1 MAKFCANGHQME
13 DNWEA
18 CPYCQ
23 RTGYQPGPPSVAVKT
38 RLEAEASNP
47 GAASQPG
54 TALHQGA
61 MVREGAPGATRKAV
75 LLADKRKPPV
85 VGWFVALTGQE
96 KGEDFRI
103 REGPNIIG
111 SAPDADIVLNDSAIS
126 GKHASLRYKDQ
137 KFTITD
143 LDSTNGTFLNDRPDP
158 IAREELK
165 DNDVIRVGEVT
176 LKFKSL

>member
-13 DNWEA
+13 DNWEV

-23 RTGYQPGPPSVAVKT
+23 RAGFQPVST
-38 RLEAEASNP
+38 RQESEGQR
-47 GAASQPG
+47 GAGSQG
-54 TALHQGA
+54 
-61 MVREGAPGATRKAV
+61 RKAV
-75 LLADKRKPPV
+75 MVVEKNKGPV
-85 VGWFVALTGQE
+85 VGWFVVLSGPQ
-96 KGEDFRI
+96 KGEDFRV

-111 SAPDADIVLNDSAIS
+111 SAADADIVLDDSAIS

-143 LDSTNGTFLNDRPDP
+143 LDSTNGTFLNDRTDP

-165 DNDVIRVGEVT
+165 DNDIVRVGEVM

>member
-1 MAKFCANGHQME
+1 MAKFCANGHQIE
-13 DNWEA
+13 DTWEV

-23 RTGYQPGPPSVAVKT
+23 RTGYQPGPPAVTVKT
-38 RLEAEASNP
+38 RLESEGS
-47 GAASQPG
+47 
-54 TALHQGA
+54 HQGVA
-61 MVREGAPGATRKAV
+61 SREGASPREATTHATTRRTV
-75 LLADKRKPPV
+75 LVADKRKSPV
-85 VGWFVALTGQE
+85 VGWFVALTGQQ

-103 REGPNIIG
+103 REGPNTIG
-111 SAPDADIVLNDSAIS
+111 SEPDADIVLRDPAIA

-165 DNDVIRVGEVT
+165 DNDIIRIGEVT

>member
-1 MAKFCANGHQME
+1 ME
-13 DNWEA
+13 DSWDV

-23 RTGYQPGPPSVAVKT
+23 RAGYASGPPAVTVKT
-38 RLEAEASNP
+38 RIETEPRGSGSPGGGRRSVAAVAEK
-47 GAASQPG
+47 Q
-54 TALHQGA
+54 
-61 MVREGAPGATRKAV
+61 
-75 LLADKRKPPV
+75 KPPV
-85 VGWFVALTGQE
+85 VGWFVVLNGPQ

-103 REGPNIIG
+103 REGPNTIG
-111 SAPDADIVLNDSAIS
+111 SASDADIVLHDTAIS

-143 LDSTNGTFLNDRPDP
+143 LDSTNGTFLNDRSDP

-165 DNDVIRVGEVT
+165 DNDIIRVGEVA

>member
-1 MAKFCANGHQME
+1 MAKFCANGHQIE
-13 DNWEA
+13 DTWEV

-23 RTGYQPGPPSVAVKT
+23 RTGYQPGPPAVTVKT
-38 RLEAEASNP
+38 RLESDVSHPA
-47 GAASQPG
+47 AAS
-54 TALHQGA
+54 
-61 MVREGAPGATRKAV
+61 REGVSPREAATHATTRRTV
-75 LLADKRKPPV
+75 IVSDKRKSPV
-85 VGWFVALTGQE
+85 VGWFVALTGQQ

-103 REGPNIIG
+103 REGPNTIG
-111 SAPDADIVLNDSAIS
+111 SEPDADIVLRDPGIA

-143 LDSTNGTFLNDRPDP
+143 LDSTNGTFLNDRSDP

-165 DNDVIRVGEVT
+165 DNDIIRIGEVT

>member
-1 MAKFCANGHQME
+1 MAKFCANGHQIE
-13 DNWEA
+13 DTWEV

-23 RTGYQPGPPSVAVKT
+23 RTGYQMGSPAVTVKT
-38 RLEAEASNP
+38 RLEPEASHQ
-47 GAASQPG
+47 GS
-54 TALHQGA
+54 ALHQGA
-61 MVREGAPGATRKAV
+61 ASHQGATTRRTV
-75 LLADKRKPPV
+75 LVADKRKSPV
-85 VGWFVALTGQE
+85 VGWFVALTGQQ

-103 REGPNIIG
+103 REGPNTIG
-111 SAPDADIVLNDSAIS
+111 SEPDADIVLRDPAIA

-143 LDSTNGTFLNDRPDP
+143 LDSANGTFLNDRPDP

-165 DNDVIRVGEVT
+165 DNDIVRIGEVT